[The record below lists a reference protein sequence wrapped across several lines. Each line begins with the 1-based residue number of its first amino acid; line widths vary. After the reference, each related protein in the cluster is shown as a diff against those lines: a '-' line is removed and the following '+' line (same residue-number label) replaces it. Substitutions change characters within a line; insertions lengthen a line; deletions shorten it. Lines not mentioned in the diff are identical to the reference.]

1 MHRCLYSWTQELTAR
16 VKGMPLLLPKSPAYQ
31 DLKKKKKK
39 LWLNHCKKKK
49 NHQMSY
55 RVVDTQV
62 NYFSPWYMTKFHM
75 TWTFHKAMQEPRT
88 LPPFPYSGWLN
99 CLGHTP
105 WLNTTNS
112 LISFVLWTSYS
123 TPSVTNRVW
132 PQLPNHLHFVA
143 PYQLKKG
150 GRGGSPKNK
159 TLSTATLVGNDT
171 LSSYEL
177 ISKQHT

>member
-16 VKGMPLLLPKSPAYQ
+16 VKGMPLLLPKSSAYQ
-31 DLKKKKKK
+31 DLKKK
-39 LWLNHCKKKK
+39 LWQNHCKKKK
-49 NHQMSY
+49 IIRCQY

-99 CLGHTP
+99 CLWHTP

-143 PYQLKKG
+143 PYQLKKRG
-150 GRGGSPKNK
+150 GRGGSQKNK

-177 ISKQHT
+177 ISKRHT